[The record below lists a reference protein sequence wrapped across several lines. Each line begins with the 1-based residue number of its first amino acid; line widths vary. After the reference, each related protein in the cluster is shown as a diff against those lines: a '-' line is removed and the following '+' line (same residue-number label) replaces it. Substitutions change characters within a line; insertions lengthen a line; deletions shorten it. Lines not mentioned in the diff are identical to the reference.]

1 MRRAPRAPDYLW
13 LILLAAIWGSSF
25 MFVELA
31 LQTLPPLTIVA
42 GRVGFGA
49 LGLALLL
56 RARGEGL
63 PRSLRVWGDCAVI
76 AAIGNIA
83 PFFLIGWGQIGVDSG
98 LAAILMSSVPLVT
111 AVLAHFLTND
121 ERLTRMK
128 VFGIAVGFIGVVTL
142 IGPDSL
148 GGLGR
153 AAVSQI
159 AIFGGA
165 CCYAMTSVYARRLSR
180 SSAETASAGV
190 LIMAAVMSV
199 PMSLAVDRPW
209 TLSPSIVSLAA
220 VGVLGLLATAAAS
233 VILFRIVAS
242 VGSTFLS
249 MNNYLVPLFGVL
261 FGTAILGERLGVGV
275 LVAMSLILA
284 GIALTQLRAARPSD
298 GGQ

>member
-1 MRRAPRAPDYLW
+1 
-13 LILLAAIWGSSF
+13 

-31 LQTLPPLTIVA
+31 LQSLPPLTIVA

-56 RARGEGL
+56 RARREGL

-83 PFFLIGWGQIGVDSG
+83 PFFLISWGQIGVDSG
-98 LAAILMSSVPLVT
+98 LAAILMSSVPLIT
-111 AVLAHFLTND
+111 AVLAHFVTSD

-128 VFGIAVGFIGVVTL
+128 VFGIATGFLGVVIL
-142 IGPDSL
+142 IGPESL
-148 GGLGR
+148 GGIGR
-153 AAVSQI
+153 AAISQV
-159 AIFGGA
+159 AIVGGA
-165 CCYAMTSVYARRLSR
+165 CCYAVTSVYARRLSR

-190 LIMAAVMSV
+190 LIMAAAMSV
-199 PMSLAVDRPW
+199 PMSLVVDRPW
-209 TLSPSIVSLAA
+209 TLSPSFISLAA

-261 FGTAILGERLGVGV
+261 FGTAILGERLGASV
-275 LVAMSLILA
+275 LIAMCLILA
-284 GIALTQLRAARPSD
+284 GIAMTQLRAGRSV
-298 GGQ
+298 GEGH

>member
-1 MRRAPRAPDYLW
+1 
-13 LILLAAIWGSSF
+13 

-49 LGLALLL
+49 LGLTLLL
-56 RARGEGL
+56 RTRGEGL
-63 PRSLRVWGDCAVI
+63 PRSLRVWADCAVI

-83 PFFLIGWGQIGVDSG
+83 PFFLISWGQIGVDSG

-111 AVLAHFLTND
+111 AVLAHFVTDD

-128 VFGIAVGFIGVVTL
+128 VFGIAVGFLGVVIL
-142 IGPDSL
+142 IGPEAL
-148 GGLGR
+148 GGVGR

-209 TLSPSIVSLAA
+209 TLSPSIMSLAA

-261 FGTAILGERLGVGV
+261 FGTAILGERLGASV
-275 LVAMSLILA
+275 LVAMVLILA
-284 GIALTQLRAARPSD
+284 GIALTQLRAGPHVDS
-298 GGQ
+298 GQ